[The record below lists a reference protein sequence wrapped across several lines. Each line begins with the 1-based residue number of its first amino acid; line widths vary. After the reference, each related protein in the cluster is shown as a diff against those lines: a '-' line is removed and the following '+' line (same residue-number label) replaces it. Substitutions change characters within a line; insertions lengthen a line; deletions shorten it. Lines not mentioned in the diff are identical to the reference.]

1 MAILI
6 LYLTKKHM
14 QTQQVTSQPTNLSNQ
29 STPMVSLLTPISYAL
44 AAVVVLAGLGAF
56 LRQLFS
62 LGKD

>member
-14 QTQQVTSQPTNLSNQ
+14 RTQQVTSQPTNLSNQ